1 MKLYK
6 HLFSSMGCPCGVQF
20 YAPDEFIAENVFKAV
35 FAEVD
40 RLDRYYTNYS
50 ASSFTAAIN
59 RSAGDKA
66 GIIVDPD
73 TATLLDYAQQ
83 CTIISDGLFDITA
96 GTLRR
101 AWVFEGK
108 NPTLPS
114 QESLEKLLTLVGWEK
129 VKWEN
134 PRFTLPKKGMMIDFG
149 GIVKEYAADAAE
161 KICRSMGIYHGFI
174 DMGGDIKIIGPHIDG
189 RPWVI
194 GVNNPRKPGE
204 EIATIRLEAGA
215 IATSG
220 DYERSI
226 KIDGK
231 TYSHILNPKT
241 GWPVKGI
248 SSVTVVADH
257 CLIAGSLTTISFLKG
272 PKEGVE
278 WLKDFNLPF
287 FCADQSGIPIG
298 LKTFECSMLNTS
310 DLKIE

>member
-6 HLFSSMGCPCGVQF
+6 RSFASMGCPCELQF
-20 YAPDEFIAENVFKAV
+20 YAVDDVTAEIVFKAV

-59 RSAGDKA
+59 RSAGEKG
-66 GIIVDPD
+66 GILVDPE

-83 CTIISDGLFDITA
+83 CTHMSDGLFDITA

-101 AWVFEGK
+101 AWIFEEK
-108 NPTLPS
+108 NPVLPS
-114 QESLEKLLTLVGWEK
+114 QDTLEELLSLVGWEN
-129 VKWEN
+129 VGWEN

-149 GIVKEYAADAAE
+149 GIVKEYAADSAE
-161 KICRSMGIYHGFI
+161 KICLSMGIHHGII

-194 GVNNPRKPGE
+194 GVNHPRKPQE
-204 EIATIRLEAGA
+204 EITQISLGAGA
-215 IATSG
+215 VATSG

-226 KIDGK
+226 KIDDK

-241 GWPVKGI
+241 GWPVEGI
-248 SSVTVVADH
+248 SSITVIADH
-257 CLIAGSLTTISFLKG
+257 CLIAGSLTTITFLKG
-272 PKEGVE
+272 PEKGVE
-278 WLKDFNLPF
+278 WLKDFDLPF
-287 FCADQSGIPIG
+287 FCADQSGSPIG
-298 LKTFECSMLNTS
+298 LK
-310 DLKIE
+310 